1 MFCINGSK
9 NKLNASSFANIT
21 LLVLIIV
28 IHFVKSADIKNLCQ
42 SNSID
47 ASLTNREFTFLI
59 NSNSIWTFNQ
69 NVNQINGPLTIKE
82 VFERTDITPRI
93 DAAFHIFPDQVLNDD
108 NTRRMSPLAFVFKG
122 NQYYILHVRQ
132 DYKTYEL
139 YSRQEGVPFGLNP
152 NNGKGPIS
160 SFNFNL
166 SRGKQI
172 NAALFKRRTHEA
184 LIFVDY
190 EVYILNLSKWDSS
203 SAAPIKK
210 RTSEVINFNG
220 KIDAAFELGDEE
232 FIIIV
237 NYQYCRMSWSN
248 LNCVLKRFSEYL
260 PCNGIKPST
269 ATTQKTSNTTDKTP
283 NQTSGSKTT
292 STSSTTTGVF
302 TELSSES
309 SPTAAIIIVILLILV
324 IIIIITTGVSTLI
337 RKRHSSNEENPEKD
351 PKNSKSQSS
360 PKGFIANQKSFKQE
374 STFSDAFALL
384 K

>member
-1 MFCINGSK
+1 
-9 NKLNASSFANIT
+9 
-21 LLVLIIV
+21 
-28 IHFVKSADIKNLCQ
+28 
-42 SNSID
+42 
-47 ASLTNREFTFLI
+47 
-59 NSNSIWTFNQ
+59 
-69 NVNQINGPLTIKE
+69 
-82 VFERTDITPRI
+82 
-93 DAAFHIFPDQVLNDD
+93 
-108 NTRRMSPLAFVFKG
+108 MSPLAFVFKG
-122 NQYYILHVRQ
+122 DEYYILHVRQ

-190 EVYILNLSKWDSS
+190 EVYILNMSKWDGS

-269 ATTQKTSNTTDKTP
+269 GTTQKTSNTTDKMSNTATCQTKITDKTP

-292 STSSTTTGVF
+292 
-302 TELSSES
+302 ES

-324 IIIIITTGVSTLI
+324 IIIINTIGVSILLK

-360 PKGFIANQKSFKQE
+360 PKGLIANQKSFKQE
-374 STFSDAFALL
+374 STFSDAFAPL
-384 K
+384 

>member
-1 MFCINGSK
+1 
-9 NKLNASSFANIT
+9 
-21 LLVLIIV
+21 
-28 IHFVKSADIKNLCQ
+28 
-42 SNSID
+42 
-47 ASLTNREFTFLI
+47 
-59 NSNSIWTFNQ
+59 
-69 NVNQINGPLTIKE
+69 
-82 VFERTDITPRI
+82 VFKRTEITPPI
-93 DAAFHIFPDQVLNDD
+93 DAAFHIFPDEALNDD

-122 NQYYILHVRQ
+122 NQYYVLHVRL

-190 EVYILNLSKWDSS
+190 EVHILNMSKWDSS

-248 LNCVLKRFSEYL
+248 LNCVLKRFSQYL
-260 PCNGIKPST
+260 PCNGIKP
-269 ATTQKTSNTTDKTP
+269 
-283 NQTSGSKTT
+283 

-309 SPTAAIIIVILLILV
+309 SPTVAIVIVILLILV
-324 IIIIITTGVSTLI
+324 IIIIITIGVSILLI
-337 RKRHSSNEENPEKD
+337 RKRHSSNEENPVKN
-351 PKNSKSQSS
+351 PKNCKSQSS
-360 PKGFIANQKSFKQE
+360 PKGLIVNQKSLKQE
-374 STFSDAFALL
+374 STFSDAFAPF
-384 K
+384 